1 MKLKYSVLLFTA
13 VFIFVF
19 NSVSFSQKDTAENTK
34 GQKYREAVR
43 MKLIEEAGFSDEQ
56 ADKFLTVSVEFRKEY
71 KELTKLKN
79 ELIGELETEQESV
92 NIESK
97 LNKLLDTEKK
107 ICENRTNYWLSLK
120 EFLSPVQIS
129 KTIVLHKKLKNLIKD
144 KRKNRNNN

>member
-1 MKLKYSVLLFTA
+1 MNLKYLILLFTA
-13 VFIFVF
+13 VFIFAFGDVA
-19 NSVSFSQKDTAENTK
+19 FSQKDTLKNK
-34 GQKYREAVR
+34 GTKYREAVR
-43 MKLIEEAGFSDEQ
+43 MKLIEEAGFSEEQ
-56 ADKFLTVSVEFRKEY
+56 VDKFLIASAGFRKEY

-97 LNKLLDTEKK
+97 LIKLLDTEKK
-107 ICENRTNYWLSLK
+107 ICESRANYWLSLK

-129 KTIVLHKKLKNLIKD
+129 KTIVLQKKLKSILKD

>member
-1 MKLKYSVLLFTA
+1 MNLKYLILLFTA

-19 NSVSFSQKDTAENTK
+19 GDVSFSQKDTVKNKVT
-34 GQKYREAVR
+34 KYREAVR
-43 MKLIEEAGFSDEQ
+43 MKLIEEAGFSEEQ
-56 ADKFLTVSVEFRKEY
+56 ADKFLIVSAGFRKEY

-97 LNKLLDTEKK
+97 LIKLLDTEKK
-107 ICENRTNYWLSLK
+107 ICESRTNYWLSLK

-129 KTIVLHKKLKNLIKD
+129 KTIVLQKKLKSILKD